1 MDEARQVL
9 RRLDRI
15 ERLERERAPAAA
27 VLAEV
32 RALLLEAE
40 AWVRTEGYS
49 DAAAEAAVGQ
59 LRLALEERQSPQLG
73 AERSFV
79 A

>member
-15 ERLERERAPAAA
+15 EQLDREGRPAP
-27 VLAEV
+27 VLLAEV
-32 RALLLEAE
+32 RALLAEAE
-40 AWVRTEGYS
+40 AWVR
-49 DAAAEAAVGQ
+49 AAARGEPRAEAAVN
-59 LRLALEERQSPQLG
+59 ALEEAVEHAVEAAPRP
-73 AERSFV
+73 ERTLV

>member
-1 MDEARQVL
+1 VDEARQVL

-15 ERLERERAPAAA
+15 ERLEREHASAAA

-40 AWVRTEGYS
+40 AWVRTEGNS
-49 DAAAEAAVGQ
+49 HAAAEAAVWQ
-59 LRLALEERQSPQLG
+59 LRLALEERQSPQVG
-73 AERSFV
+73 AERSLM